1 VLNKYPL
8 WKTLMVLFIVAFGA
22 LFALPNIYGKDPA
35 VQISGLRGVEVNLAS
50 LDVVK
55 SQLTAGNISFLSIV
69 LDNEQL
75 LVRFTDTE
83 QQLRARDLL
92 DDNLGDKFSV
102 ALNLTPATPAWL
114 ASVGGTPMKLGL
126 DLSGGVSF
134 LMEVNMNEAIVKAQ
148 DALVGDFRTDLR
160 GEKIR
165 YRSVKK
171 LNNSINVQFRNTEDL
186 TAAHDFLKKRY
197 RDFLMTENASN
208 LTLSAKMTDQ
218 KIKEVREYAL
228 QQNITIIRNRVNEL
242 GVAEPLVQRQG
253 KKHIIIE
260 LPGVQ
265 DTAKAKEILN
275 ATATIE
281 FRLVDTEGDLSAA

>member
-1 VLNKYPL
+1 MLNKYPL

-50 LDVVK
+50 LDNVK
-55 SQLTAGNISFLSIV
+55 SQLTAGNVSFLSIV
-69 LDNEQL
+69 LDNDQL

-92 DDNLGDKFSV
+92 DENLGDKYSV

-148 DALVGDFRTDLR
+148 DGVVGDFRTDLR
-160 GEKIR
+160 SEKIR

-171 LNNSINVQFRNTEDL
+171 SNDSIHVKFRN
-186 TAAHDFLKKRY
+186 K
-197 RDFLMTENASN
+197 
-208 LTLSAKMTDQ
+208 
-218 KIKEVREYAL
+218 
-228 QQNITIIRNRVNEL
+228 
-242 GVAEPLVQRQG
+242 
-253 KKHIIIE
+253 
-260 LPGVQ
+260 
-265 DTAKAKEILN
+265 
-275 ATATIE
+275 
-281 FRLVDTEGDLSAA
+281 

>member
-1 VLNKYPL
+1 
-8 WKTLMVLFIVAFGA
+8 M
-22 LFALPNIYGKDPA
+22 
-35 VQISGLRGVEVNLAS
+35 
-50 LDVVK
+50 
-55 SQLTAGNISFLSIV
+55 
-69 LDNEQL
+69 

-102 ALNLTPATPAWL
+102 ALNLTPATPTWL

-281 FRLVDTEGDLSAA
+281 FRLVDTEGDLSAALNGRIPASSKLLYERDGTPVSVSYTHLRAHET